1 MPAGFDGGQSQL
13 VRAGIAVQDS
23 ADSAL
28 PCLYHHRACV
38 VFGVAC
44 VDHERPARFRGQRD
58 LRRESVALFGPW
70 RVVVMVV
77 EPALAD
83 CHGARRDVLAND
95 RQVPST
101 VEADGVM
108 RVNAR
113 GVPHEP
119 GIVAGDVPRRE
130 SGAEDIPSAAAGA
143 DADDR
148 FGPALTCARY
158 YVEAVAV
165 ERRVCEVR
173 VGVDEWRATDVCF
186 GHFL

>member
-1 MPAGFDGGQSQL
+1 M
-13 VRAGIAVQDS
+13 
-23 ADSAL
+23 
-28 PCLYHHRACV
+28 Y
-38 VFGVAC
+38 
-44 VDHERPARFRGQRD
+44 HERQARFSGQRD

-83 CHGARRDVLAND
+83 CNGARRYVLAND
-95 RQVPST
+95 RQVPVT

-108 RVNAR
+108 RVNAG
-113 GVPHEP
+113 GVPHQS
-119 GIVAGDVPRRE
+119 GIVAGDVPRRA
-130 SGAEDIPSAAAGA
+130 SGAEDIPGAAAGA